1 MVVLNKMQETEVR
14 KLIAQNRRLEAVKK
28 VWGWSRAGMK
38 AAKKYVDNLSKTR
51 HISHSH

>member
-38 AAKKYVDNLSKTR
+38 AAKRYVDHLSRER
-51 HISHSH
+51 HISHHH

>member
-1 MVVLNKMQETEVR
+1 MVILNKMQENEVR

-38 AAKKYVDNLSKTR
+38 AAKKYVDKLTKERHLS
-51 HISHSH
+51 HQH